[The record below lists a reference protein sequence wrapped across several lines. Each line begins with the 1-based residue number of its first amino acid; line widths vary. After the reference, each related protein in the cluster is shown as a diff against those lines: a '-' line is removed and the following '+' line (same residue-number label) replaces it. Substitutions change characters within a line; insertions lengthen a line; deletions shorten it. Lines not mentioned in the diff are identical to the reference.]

1 MPTHR
6 DLPMKRRPRPRYRRK
21 LPIIIRTF
29 LVLAIGISI
38 GAWHD
43 RIPALER
50 LVDTART
57 AGFHVLDRAAQGSK
71 VGSRGGTSGNAR
83 VIDGDTI
90 DIGGSRIRLHG
101 IDAPESGQACTI
113 GTRRW
118 NCGLQATAAL
128 RGLIGGRP
136 VHCTVSGRDRYGR
149 EIGVCSVSGTDI
161 NAWMVSGGWA
171 LAYRRYSRDY
181 IRREDRARAGRLGI
195 WRGKFVKPW
204 DWRRGARL

>member
-1 MPTHR
+1 M
-6 DLPMKRRPRPRYRRK
+6 
-21 LPIIIRTF
+21 IIRTF
-29 LVLAIGISI
+29 LVLATGISI
-38 GAWHD
+38 GAWYD
-43 RIPALER
+43 RIPVLER

-57 AGFHVLDRAAQGSK
+57 VGFHVLDRAAQGSGRPGTVAVTGSK
-71 VGSRGGTSGNAR
+71 VGSRGGTSGTAR

-101 IDAPESGQACTI
+101 IDAPESGQACMI

-149 EIGVCSVSGTDI
+149 GIAVCTISGADV
-161 NAWMVSGGWA
+161 NAWMVANGWA

-181 IRREDRARAGRLGI
+181 VRHEDKARAGRLGI
-195 WRGKFVKPW
+195 WRGEFVKPW